1 MKKEKGK
8 IITLTSSKGGVGKTI
23 LLLNLAGIYEKLE
36 KKVLILDFD
45 FSSGNCATLLNVDVK
60 NTIYQVCEDIKNNRY
75 NDLENYISHYSNYID
90 IIPCPKDPRQST
102 KIDVKNLVTFLD
114 EIVNLYDVVLI
125 DTTHGFSKNNI
136 LTLDLSDKILYVV
149 TNDFMD
155 LKNTKNFISIMKD
168 ASYDKVKIVLNESR
182 DPNLNYFSTFDIK
195 STIKANIDYTISAS
209 MYIKNITRY
218 ILEGKIFTLN
228 NSMTFKDK
236 KDMNKMIGMAKDL
249 LLDE

>member
-8 IITLTSSKGGVGKTI
+8 IINLTSSKGGVGKTI

-45 FSSGNCATLLNVDVK
+45 FSSGNCAPLLNVDVK

-228 NSMTFKDK
+228 SSMTFKDK